1 MEDDNAEAA
10 RKAESQENVVRTAQE
25 GGGWGKSAQ
34 MFPQREMQAVQGCL
48 GQVLLATLPRQVP
61 WGQQDSAGM
70 GNERGAHKRER
81 TRILR
86 S

>member
-48 GQVLLATLPRQVP
+48 GQVLPATPPRQVP
-61 WGQQDSAGM
+61 WGQQDSAGT
-70 GNERGAHKRER
+70 GSERGAHERER